1 MNLLIVN
8 DEPITTKMIR
18 EKVDWTALGI
28 SQVLCAYSAAQAQ
41 EIFENEDVDILLC
54 DIEMPG
60 EDGIELIRWIKG
72 RTLDCDC
79 IFLTCHADF
88 KYAQEAI
95 KLGVMDYLLLPAR
108 YEEIAKSVSKAI
120 QRRQERHSHEEI
132 YKYGQ
137 KWLNTQTEELNKKN
151 GYRCTGD
158 ELVAACVA
166 YIQNN
171 LSSMELSVNSLA
183 AQFYMNRVYL
193 NRIFKKTQHVSIS
206 QYIINERMK
215 LASQL
220 LKKPSL
226 TLNAVS
232 EGVGYNSYS
241 YFVSAFKKFY
251 GCTPSQYRKDHQ
263 SS

>member
-88 KYAQEAI
+88 KYA
-95 KLGVMDYLLLPAR
+95 
-108 YEEIAKSVSKAI
+108 
-120 QRRQERHSHEEI
+120 
-132 YKYGQ
+132 
-137 KWLNTQTEELNKKN
+137 
-151 GYRCTGD
+151 
-158 ELVAACVA
+158 
-166 YIQNN
+166 
-171 LSSMELSVNSLA
+171 
-183 AQFYMNRVYL
+183 
-193 NRIFKKTQHVSIS
+193 
-206 QYIINERMK
+206 
-215 LASQL
+215 
-220 LKKPSL
+220 
-226 TLNAVS
+226 
-232 EGVGYNSYS
+232 
-241 YFVSAFKKFY
+241 
-251 GCTPSQYRKDHQ
+251 
-263 SS
+263 